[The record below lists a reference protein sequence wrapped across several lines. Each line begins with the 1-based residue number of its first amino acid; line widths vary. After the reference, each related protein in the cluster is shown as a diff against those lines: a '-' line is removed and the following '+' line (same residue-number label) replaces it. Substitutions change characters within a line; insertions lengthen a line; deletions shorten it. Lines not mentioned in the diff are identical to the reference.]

1 MSKNEELL
9 RDYSRALLDY
19 LNNEGSEVR
28 MRELQKQ
35 VLEQMDKANVNDKRL
50 ERLEYIVA
58 KVVRTIEDELKPC
71 SCGHDVSCE
80 HGW

>member
-1 MSKNEELL
+1 MTKNEELL
-9 RDYSRALLDY
+9 RDYARALLDFI
-19 LNNEGSEVR
+19 NGEGSEGR
-28 MRELQKQ
+28 MEELKKQ
-35 VLEQMDKANVNDKRL
+35 VLEQMNKANVNDKRL

-58 KVVRTIEDELKPC
+58 KVVRTVEDEVKPC